1 MKEEVIKISFKSY
14 LFEMLFSTEYSG
26 SFTATDVC
34 DGRVYQNKN
43 VEFNKIQKSSVI
55 KAL

>member
-1 MKEEVIKISFKSY
+1 MKEEVIKIPFKSY
-14 LFEMLFSTEYSG
+14 LLEMQFSTEYSG